1 MIESLIK
8 AITLQQFKLMLSMSR
23 FILLFLSFISFLN
36 VHAQISS
43 TQNYWQL
50 KIEREAE
57 ELRIQDSI
65 SFAQDSL
72 QMLWIKPPPV
82 NRPNQFIDSLKS
94 VYTVTS
100 GDFSVWL
107 NKFTKNA
114 DTVSSATVKA
124 QRKFW
129 IVVAIGI
136 LVLLFSILR
145 INYSSQLNTMMHAM
159 YSNSALAQINKEEKV
174 YNRWPFILLYIVF
187 GSVFGM
193 FIFWGA
199 NTFFGANGT
208 VSFYLLISLGVILYF
223 SLKIAVVRIF
233 GFIFEVQLLSRE
245 YSSILILS
253 YFNSAIFLLPV
264 VLSFAFLPEIQIEY
278 LFVISFFLL
287 TVFFLLQLIRICY
300 YTLKVYKL
308 SKFYLFLY
316 FCTLEIGPLII
327 LIKSIGL

>member
-1 MIESLIK
+1 
-8 AITLQQFKLMLSMSR
+8 MLSMSR
-23 FILLFLSFISFLN
+23 FIVLFLSFISFLN
-36 VHAQISS
+36 VHAQVSS
-43 TQNYWQL
+43 TQNNWQL
-50 KIEREAE
+50 KLEREAE

-72 QMLWIKPPPV
+72 QMLWIKPPPA
-82 NRPNQFIDSLKS
+82 NRPNQFIDSLRDAH
-94 VYTVTS
+94 TVAT
-100 GDFSVWL
+100 GDFSVWQ
-107 NKFTKNA
+107 NKFTNNT
-114 DTVSSATVKA
+114 DTLSSATVKA

-129 IVVAIGI
+129 ILAAVGV

-145 INYSSQLNTMMHAM
+145 INYLGQLTTMMHAM
-159 YSNSALAQINKEEKV
+159 YSNTALAQINKEEKV

-193 FIFWGA
+193 YIFWGA
-199 NTFFGANGT
+199 NTFFGADGT
-208 VSFYLLISLGVILYF
+208 FSFYLLISLGVIVYF
-223 SLKIAVVRIF
+223 SLKIAVVRIV

-253 YFNSAIFLLPV
+253 YFNSAIFLLPI
-264 VLSFAFLPEIQIEY
+264 VLAFAFLSEIQIGN
-278 LFVISFFLL
+278 LFVFSSFL
-287 TVFFLLQLIRICY
+287 VIIFFLLQLIRICY
-300 YTLKVYKL
+300 HTLKVYKL